1 MDATL
6 RRRGQLV
13 LKRGLDVCGSAMLL
27 VLSLPLMLATAL
39 LVKSTSA
46 GPVLF
51 RQVRVGQHGRPFVMY
66 KFRTML
72 DGADAML
79 PDVRRLNEME
89 GPVFKL
95 RRDPRVTTVGRW
107 LRAWSLDELPQLW
120 NVVRGE
126 MSLVGP
132 RPPLAAEVARYDGPQ
147 RRRLAMKPG
156 MTGAWQVAGRNQ
168 VSFDDWMR
176 LDLAYID
183 TWSLKTDL
191 IILARTIPAVLSRRG
206 AW

>member
-1 MDATL
+1 MSRQHDE
-6 RRRGQLV
+6 RQLV
-13 LKRGLDVCGSAMLL
+13 LKRVLDVCGGGLL
-27 VLSLPLMLATAL
+27 LLLSLPVMLAIAL
-39 LVKSTSA
+39 LVKLTSA

-51 RQVRVGQHGRPFVMY
+51 RQVRIGQHGRAFVMF

-79 PDVRRLNEME
+79 PDVSRLNEMQ

-95 RRDPRVTTVGRW
+95 RRDPRITTVGRW
-107 LRAWSLDELPQLW
+107 LRVWSLDELPQLW

-132 RPPLAAEVARYDGPQ
+132 RPPLAAEVARYEGSQ
-147 RRRLAMKPG
+147 RRRLTMKPG

-168 VSFDDWMR
+168 VGFDDWVR
-176 LDLAYID
+176 LDLTYID